1 MSIVSK
7 IFYGG
12 IFMTLFT
19 NDPTQLWSLIKPDN
33 TLVLLTILCVIAAV
47 SIWLE
52 QTYSWAGKITGC
64 ILALAFTMLLSNF
77 RIIPAY
83 DTPAYDLVW
92 GWVVP
97 LAIPMLLFKADLRK
111 VWKESGKLILIYLLS
126 GIGTILG
133 AFVAFFLL
141 KNLIPELYKLTAMM
155 IGTYTGGSMNLV
167 AMSDA
172 FPLSDKSLLGS
183 AVVADNLFMG
193 IYFVSLTIIPT
204 LKFFRKHYSHPYE
217 DEIEKLGK
225 KGENKAAQFWAKKD
239 ISLLDIAKVI
249 SIAFVILAIS
259 TELGNYISGFKPE
272 NTKGVGG
279 FFVNLFFGLLG
290 SKYLLMTTI
299 TVILATYT
307 KFLRNVS
314 GADEIGTFLI
324 HIFFGVIGAPASL
337 EIILKK
343 APWLLVFCVIIVV
356 INMIITFIFAKLF
369 RFSVEEAC
377 IASNANIGGPTTAA
391 ALAIARGWNQL
402 VVPAMLVGILGY
414 VIGNYYGLIVGNILK
429 AF

>member
-1 MSIVSK
+1 MV
-7 IFYGG
+7 
-12 IFMTLFT
+12 LFDV
-19 NDPTQLWSLIKPDN
+19 DPTQLWSLIKPDN

-47 SIWLE
+47 SIYLE

-64 ILALAFTMLLSNF
+64 ILALAFTMILSNF
-77 RIIPAY
+77 RVIPAY

-92 GWVVP
+92 SWVVP

-111 VWKESGKLILIYLLS
+111 VMKESGRVLIIYIFS
-126 GIGTILG
+126 GFGTIIG
-133 AFVAFFLL
+133 ALVAFFLL
-141 KNLIPELYKLTAMM
+141 KNAIPELYKLSAMM

-172 FPLSDKSLLGS
+172 FPLADKTLFGS

-204 LKFFRKHYSHPYE
+204 LKFFKKHYTHPYE
-217 DEIEKLGK
+217 DEMEKYGS
-225 KGENKAAQFWAKKD
+225 KGENKAAQFWTKKD
-239 ISLLDIAKVI
+239 ISLLDVAKVVSI
-249 SIAFVILAIS
+249 SFVILAIS
-259 TELGNYISGFKPE
+259 TELAKYISSFKPE
-272 NTKGVGG
+272 DPN
-279 FFVNLFFGLLG
+279 FLVNLFFGIVG
-290 SKYLLMTTI
+290 NKYLLLTTI
-299 TVILATYT
+299 TAGLATYT
-307 KFLRNVS
+307 NVLRNVS

-343 APWLLVFCVIIVV
+343 APLLLVFCIIIVV
-356 INMIITFIFAKLF
+356 VNMIITFIIGKLF
-369 RFSVEEAC
+369 RFSVEECC

-391 ALAIARGWNQL
+391 ALSIARGWDKL
-402 VVPAMLVGILGY
+402 VVPSMLVGILGY

-429 AF
+429 TF